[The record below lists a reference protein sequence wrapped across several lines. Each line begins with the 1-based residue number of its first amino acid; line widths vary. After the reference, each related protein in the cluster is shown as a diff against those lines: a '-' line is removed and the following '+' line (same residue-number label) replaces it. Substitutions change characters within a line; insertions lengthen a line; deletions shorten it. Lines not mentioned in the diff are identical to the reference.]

1 MRPAGLPDEA
11 ARSLGES
18 RLGRGQRGS
27 SEPGESPVGRH
38 VGGGI
43 PKPDYS
49 NTSAI
54 AGTKVISISA
64 AMRTP

>member
-1 MRPAGLPDEA
+1 MRPAGSPEEA

-18 RLGRGQRGS
+18 RLGRGQHGS
-27 SEPGESPVGRH
+27 GDPGESPVGRY
-38 VGGGI
+38 VGAGI
-43 PKPDYS
+43 LKPDYS

-64 AMRTP
+64 IMRTP